1 MLYPMAPTP
10 QIQLCSPIPACPMA
24 VQGSWAASWGE
35 LPTFPLQ
42 RLLHRNKSVPESQDG
57 SERHSPTVLC
67 AALLVTNSGE
77 SWGLAAAC
85 CPLMNHAGRRPHS
98 SQHSATS
105 VCTVFLRLLSRN
117 ELTTNLLLFCVFLPS
132 PFNPSWSAC
141 LLNSSGTTVCQE
153 DNFPNF
159 QVNNKKPQQTS
170 KEQQTPS
177 CEQGTSF
184 SGHRKDLIY
193 CQLPSG
199 YFTFMGW
206 G

>member
-42 RLLHRNKSVPESQDG
+42 WLLHRNKSVPESQDG

-77 SWGLAAAC
+77 TWGLAAAC
-85 CPLMNHAGRRPHS
+85 CPLMNHAGRRPRS

-105 VCTVFLRLLSRN
+105 VCTVFLQLLSRN
-117 ELTTNLLLFCVFLPS
+117 ELTTNLFLFCFSSP

-153 DNFPNF
+153 DDFPNF

>member
-42 RLLHRNKSVPESQDG
+42 RLLHRNKSVRESQDG

-85 CPLMNHAGRRPHS
+85 CPLMNHAGRRPRS

-105 VCTVFLRLLSRN
+105 VCTVFLQLLSRN
-117 ELTTNLLLFCVFLPS
+117 ELTTNLFLFCVFLPPPS
-132 PFNPSWSAC
+132 THPGLLVCLTAVAQQCARKTTFPIFRLTIKNPSKHPKSSR
-141 LLNSSGTTVCQE
+141 LLPV
-153 DNFPNF
+153 
-159 QVNNKKPQQTS
+159 S
-170 KEQQTPS
+170 KEPPS
-177 CEQGTSF
+177 QDTA
-184 SGHRKDLIY
+184 KI
-193 CQLPSG
+193 
-199 YFTFMGW
+199 
-206 G
+206 